1 MRETRLVNQTWNLIN
16 LFQDLGRDD
25 QEWFLNELNDPDQA
39 LMMAAEMMPPTDEEF
54 LEAVKKGWE
63 NLVDEEVAETEAREI
78 QESLENL
85 KTVEWGPEEI
95 PSDEYLKAAAKA
107 MNPILEGL
115 INQ

>member
-1 MRETRLVNQTWNLIN
+1 
-16 LFQDLGRDD
+16 
-25 QEWFLNELNDPDQA
+25 
-39 LMMAAEMMPPTDEEF
+39 MMAAEMMPPTDEEF

-63 NLVDEEVAETEAREI
+63 NLVDEEIAETEAREI

-85 KTVEWGPEEI
+85 KTGEWGPEEI

-115 INQ
+115 ISQ

>member
-1 MRETRLVNQTWNLIN
+1 MRETRLVDQTWNLIN

-54 LEAVKKGWE
+54 LEAVKKGWT
-63 NLVDEEVAETEAREI
+63 NRLDEEEAETIVREI

-95 PSDEYLKAAAKA
+95 PSDEYLEAAAKA

-115 INQ
+115 TGQ